1 MISNSSQAKPQYKPP
16 YLYNIILFFSDLC
29 RSLLCQFAKGH
40 MAHLRQSIFLRKP
53 QGKGNH
59 GRKSGAVEDRKET
72 ASVILLDARKYT
84 LTQKAQDAAF
94 KPADL

>member
-1 MISNSSQAKPQYKPP
+1 MISNSSQAKPQYKPQ

-40 MAHLRQSIFLRKP
+40 MAHLRQSIFLRPPREKAILVVKMKP
-53 QGKGNH
+53 LKIT
-59 GRKSGAVEDRKET
+59 KT
-72 ASVILLDARKYT
+72 TSVILLDARKYT

>member
-40 MAHLRQSIFLRKP
+40 MAHLRQSIFLRNP

-59 GRKSGAVEDRKET
+59 GRKNGAVEDRKET
-72 ASVILLDARKYT
+72 ASVILLDARKYN